1 MLALF
6 AALGIAWAP
15 RRRAWILPAAIIGL
29 ALWITG
35 SRAALVAGLLAAA
48 LPLGRSMRRLTP
60 RHAVLTAVIATII
73 VMSGAGVAAYY
84 LKRGT
89 QPSSFAALRIRWEL
103 AKTSVRMTAR
113 APIFG
118 VGIGQVPTSRRGEFS
133 SPELLRIFPRA
144 VSENAHNNFLQ
155 ILAEL
160 GLVGFGSIVW
170 LLGRAGMRVKS
181 SLEGDRASPLRW
193 GIAAGLTAF
202 VLTWLAG
209 HPLLLDEPAFTFWLM
224 LGTAAGAA
232 GPRAPAS
239 VPIRRLTIAAML
251 VVLLLVPLRA
261 RKEMAGANMEHVGF
275 GLSRWQTDSTGVRTG
290 CSTGRSSAF
299 LPANAHTVTIP
310 LRAVSS
316 SPALHVQLRLDG
328 RAADVGVVPFDR
340 WFDLRFSLSEPSSAP
355 RFRQLD
361 LDVLEPNPGGNDIL
375 MIGRVE
381 PR

>member
-1 MLALF
+1 MELSRRLGRGARRWRQRRDGSCARSGSLPGARDDLDAPVRLAITVVAASLLVYEAVLNWKLTGSPLAPGPAGTFSDFFLMKRTGDALDAAARLLECLFLFRAASAIAEVREDFLPRLTRLAVAGATMVAGLNVWVLWSGAQRHDAPITAFLRYLASIRASALLPDLNAAGSYFVLALF

-118 VGIGQVPTSRRGEFS
+118 VGVGQDHQSSGEFS

-170 LLGRAGMRVKS
+170 LLARAGMRREIVPCKAIAPVPFGGES
-181 SLEGDRASPLRW
+181 RPASP
-193 GIAAGLTAF
+193 
-202 VLTWLAG
+202 
-209 HPLLLDEPAFTFWLM
+209 H
-224 LGTAAGAA
+224 
-232 GPRAPAS
+232 
-239 VPIRRLTIAAML
+239 
-251 VVLLLVPLRA
+251 
-261 RKEMAGANMEHVGF
+261 
-275 GLSRWQTDSTGVRTG
+275 
-290 CSTGRSSAF
+290 SS
-299 LPANAHTVTIP
+299 
-310 LRAVSS
+310 
-316 SPALHVQLRLDG
+316 
-328 RAADVGVVPFDR
+328 
-340 WFDLRFSLSEPSSAP
+340 
-355 RFRQLD
+355 
-361 LDVLEPNPGGNDIL
+361 
-375 MIGRVE
+375 
-381 PR
+381 